1 MKSRIGV
8 KSPKWRF
15 QIDQFPGDPSPRNA
29 LAEAPPNR
37 RRLAS
42 RAICLP
48 KSLDSAML
56 LGTVRT
62 KRLGC
67 QSAGDTSSVSLDGSL
82 ACCLDPGGGDAEATD
97 NASVSAIWAP
107 CLGSQTHAGGSGSGS
122 S

>member
-15 QIDQFPGDPSPRNA
+15 QIDQFHDNPSPRNA
-29 LAEAPPNR
+29 LAEASPNR

-56 LGTVRT
+56 LSTVRT
-62 KRLGC
+62 RRLGC
-67 QSAGDTSSVSLDGSL
+67 QSAGDTSPMSWDGSL
-82 ACCLDPGGGDAEATD
+82 ARGLDSGGGSTEATD
-97 NASVSAIWAP
+97 RASVSAILAT
-107 CLGSQTHAGGSGSGS
+107 CLGSQ
-122 S
+122 

>member
-15 QIDQFPGDPSPRNA
+15 QIDQFHGNPSPRNA
-29 LAEAPPNR
+29 LAEASPNR

-56 LGTVRT
+56 LSTVRT
-62 KRLGC
+62 KRLGR
-67 QSAGDTSSVSLDGSL
+67 QSAGDTSSESLDGSL
-82 ACCLDPGGGDAEATD
+82 ACRLNSGEGDAEATD
-97 NASVSAIWAP
+97 NA
-107 CLGSQTHAGGSGSGS
+107 
-122 S
+122 